1 MKITSATDV
10 GHRPYQEDQLVI
22 QQDDAGLFV
31 AVFDGHC
38 GHQVSVPAAACVYDL
53 WNEITGH
60 PEYRLLELFKQLTSK
75 FQQSNSGSTA
85 SIAYIPRSQNNV
97 YCAVLGD
104 SPIVIY
110 DKSIGW
116 ANVSPA
122 HNVTIHMSD
131 RADLT
136 EKGAFFNGPYYFSKG
151 INKGLQLT
159 RALGDVA
166 FSGYIK
172 TEPDIYTIPLAN
184 VSWILM
190 ASDGLFDP
198 KHSPTNVYN
207 NNIIKIINAGADAS
221 ILVNYATQVPTYDN
235 ASAILIN
242 M

>member
-1 MKITSATDV
+1 MPNMIRIYSSELSS
-10 GHRPYQEDQLVI
+10 YE
-22 QQDDAGLFV
+22 
-31 AVFDGHC
+31 
-38 GHQVSVPAAACVYDL
+38 
-53 WNEITGH
+53 
-60 PEYRLLELFKQLTSK
+60 LE
-75 FQQSNSGSTA
+75 
-85 SIAYIPRSQNNV
+85 
-97 YCAVLGD
+97 
-104 SPIVIY
+104 
-110 DKSIGW
+110 
-116 ANVSPA
+116 
-122 HNVTIHMSD
+122 
-131 RADLT
+131 
-136 EKGAFFNGPYYFSKG
+136 GAFFNGPYYFSKG

-207 NNIIKIINAGADAS
+207 NNIIKLINAGADAS